1 MTTKRECA
9 HLERTPVSPDQTQT
23 TSSMDGAARLI
34 LARYGTQRV
43 AIATTLFAWTNISL
57 LLAFGWAALVVSFD
71 APAVGAELLPVDWF
85 IVRMA
90 IIIIAAGLTFQFWRS
105 SMVPMT
111 SATITAARNTYRKS
125 MLWTQGMLFLTGISL
140 ALAILLLMI
149 NPGQAG
155 KLLLFGI
162 LEVFVVQAL
171 FNGYVKTML
180 EVMLD
185 RSRATLIVI
194 GLFATFFG
202 LQSFAIAV
210 TAVNTGQNYWLA
222 LLAGAF
228 LGAMVGIVTTLLR
241 DRSGSIWP
249 GFLVQLLV
257 FSLLIPFLE

>member
-1 MTTKRECA
+1 MSRDA
-9 HLERTPVSPDQTQT
+9 TQT
-23 TSSMDGAARLI
+23 TTSMDGAARLI
-34 LARYGTQRV
+34 VARYGSQRV
-43 AIATTLFAWTNISL
+43 AIATTMFVWVNLSL

-71 APAVGAELLPVDWF
+71 APAVGAELLPADWYVVRLA
-85 IVRMA
+85 IVVV
-90 IIIIAAGLTFQFWRS
+90 AAGLTFQFWRS
-105 SMVPMT
+105 SLVPMT

-125 MLWTQGMLFLTGISL
+125 MLWTQGMLFLTGISV
-140 ALAILLLMI
+140 ALAVLLLTI

-180 EVMLD
+180 EAMLD
-185 RSRATLIVI
+185 RSRSLMIVV
-194 GLFATFFG
+194 GLFAAFFG

-210 TAVNTGQNYWLA
+210 TAVDTGQNYWLA

-228 LGAMVGIVTTLLR
+228 LGAMVGTVTTLLR
-241 DRSGSIWP
+241 DRSGSILP

-257 FSLLIPFLE
+257 FSLLIPFLQ